1 VSERPESALGGD
13 PYVQPYLDFWTSYFN
28 QAAESTRGML
38 ESAGGGKD
46 PRALQ
51 RRWLEA
57 VSRSMDA
64 YLRSPLFLNAMK
76 QNMDAAVNAK
86 LQADD
91 LNKEFARNA
100 NIPTAAD
107 IAGLFERLR
116 SVEDAIVSRL
126 AEIDERLEAIAN
138 GESTDE
144 DEKSAGSSRKRIT
157 RVGKK
162 KPRD

>member
-1 VSERPESALGGD
+1 VSERSESAAGAD
-13 PYVQPYLDFWTSYFN
+13 VYVQPYLDFWTSYFN
-28 QAAESTRGML
+28 QAAASTRTML
-38 ESAGGGKD
+38 ESASGGGAD

-91 LNKEFARNA
+91 LSKEFARNA

-107 IAGLFERLR
+107 ISGLFERLR
-116 SVEDAIVSRL
+116 GMEDVIASRL
-126 AEIDERLEAIAN
+126 AEIDERLDTIVN

-144 DEKSAGSSRKRIT
+144 GEKSTASPKKRIT
-157 RVGKK
+157 SRGKK
-162 KPRD
+162 KP

>member
-1 VSERPESALGGD
+1 VFEKPETAAGCD
-13 PYVQPYLDFWTSYFN
+13 PCVQPYLDFWTSYMN

-38 ESAGGGKD
+38 ENAGGGAD

-64 YLRSPLFLNAMK
+64 YMRSPLFLNAMK
-76 QNMDAAVNAK
+76 QNMDAVVNAK

-91 LNKEFARNA
+91 LNREFARNA

-126 AEIDERLEAIAN
+126 AEIDERLKIIMH

-144 DEKSAGSSRKRIT
+144 EKQAEG
-157 RVGKK
+157 VV
-162 KPRD
+162 

>member
-1 VSERPESALGGD
+1 MSIC
-13 PYVQPYLDFWTSYFN
+13 
-28 QAAESTRGML
+28 
-38 ESAGGGKD
+38 
-46 PRALQ
+46 
-51 RRWLEA
+51 
-57 VSRSMDA
+57 
-64 YLRSPLFLNAMK
+64 SPVFLHAMK

-126 AEIDERLEAIAN
+126 AEIDERLDAIVN

-144 DEKSAGSSRKRIT
+144 DAESATSSKKRMT
-157 RVGKK
+157 AMGKK
-162 KPRD
+162 EHARLSKQKE

>member
-1 VSERPESALGGD
+1 VSERPESAAGVD
-13 PYVQPYLDFWTSYFN
+13 AYVQPYLDFWTGYFN
-28 QAAESTRGML
+28 QAAESTRGMF
-38 ESAGGGKD
+38 ESAHGGAD
-46 PRALQ
+46 PRGLQ

-57 VSRSMDA
+57 ISRSMDA

-91 LNKEFARNA
+91 MNQEFARNA

-116 SVEDAIVSRL
+116 SVEDMIVSRL
-126 AEIDERLEAIAN
+126 DDIDQRLDTIVH

-144 DEKSAGSSRKRIT
+144 DETSATSSKKRIT
-157 RVGKK
+157 PMGKK